1 MQDVVQQAYVGDRF
15 WASTGKE
22 ITDLPTLKNVDEVD
36 PSAIKQ
42 LRNHYPN
49 ARVSTGRVTSTYLY
63 KRVYHSG
70 NNNLTASFWW
80 VEFVDKDGNESS
92 FSISAEKP
100 QFQNL
105 KKGTVLSCLWITGLT
120 LTHDIQGA
128 DAKRIVVNDRIPGA
142 VIIHKDDGQ
151 ISFIDDAYIPKAK
164 KKAFWFL
171 PAFAISAIFF
181 AYQFDFSR
189 VGLLASFGVGA
200 LVFAIETLI
209 QHTGYKSRERD
220 FEAIKAAVAK
230 LKKVSKDSLG
240 FHLLV
245 RQPEPS
251 DVICDGCDQ
260 RIQNDA
266 LFCPKCGAKQS
277 QQDNKPSNSVIAIEE
292 SILKEVMPLN
302 YMDRYSHKYAMLK
315 NNEADVKVSFMF
327 GRVLSRD
334 TYANVSDITNVTSTI
349 TTYDVYR
356 HGVYTGTET
365 EEKRSERRTKKSKIE
380 GTVLVR
386 LANGRIEEHTFP
398 EKVTG
403 LLDEGDW
410 FMFAQSKALLDNP
423 TMNIEYAYNLTKDR
437 SLSTSSFENYKGRSS
452 FGKWLVRLLMFGVLH
467 WGWSTL
473 FTKFVHTAQTVNNE
487 AMGAVRENAFFIWAS
502 NNTFIIEN
510 IFIFIFAALTL
521 KWMWKG
527 FTYRKENRNAR
538 EVIMAPLKKA
548 ITDAKAKLPALKE
561 KILRVV

>member
-1 MQDVVQQAYVGDRF
+1 MQNVVQQAYVGDRF
-15 WASTGKE
+15 WASTGRE

-42 LRNHYPN
+42 LQNHYPN

-80 VEFVDKDGNESS
+80 VEFIDKDGNESS

-105 KKGTVLSCLWITGLT
+105 KKGAILSCLWITGLT

-164 KKAFWFL
+164 KKVFWFL

-487 AMGAVRENAFFIWAS
+487 TMGAVRENAFFIWAS